1 MLIEERAFD
10 MDSLLLLML
19 DIASRVSIINIY
31 GDVVFDSFVTTDS
44 IENHLNRGEIIEVK
58 ANDFG
63 FSIRKSSVNDVEY
76 YYFT

>member
-1 MLIEERAFD
+1 
-10 MDSLLLLML
+10 MDSLLHLMPDTAL
-19 DIASRVSIINIY
+19 RVSIINLY
-31 GDVVFDSFVTTDS
+31 GDVVFDSSVTIDS

>member
-1 MLIEERAFD
+1 MLIEERVFD

-19 DIASRVSIINIY
+19 DIASRVSIINFY

-58 ANDFG
+58 VNDFG
-63 FSIRKSSVNDVEY
+63 FFIRKSSVNDVEY